1 MAAVNQ
7 PLGSSLVRTA
17 LPFAL
22 SGAGVIIAARLLEV
36 EPSTW
41 VVVTSTGAIGAIYYL
56 IARLV
61 ETHLSSR
68 IGALML
74 ASTPTSPAPATLAAQ
89 SAQPSPSGCGTDKD
103 CLDE

>member
-22 SGAGVIIAARLLEV
+22 SGAGVLIAARLLEV

-41 VVVTSTGAIGAIYYL
+41 VVVTLTGAIGAIYYL

-61 ETHLSSR
+61 EEHVAPR
-68 IGALML
+68 WGALML
-74 ASTPTSPAPATLAAQ
+74 GSNCHPSYSKDAPALA
-89 SAQPSPSGCGTDKD
+89 
-103 CLDE
+103 E